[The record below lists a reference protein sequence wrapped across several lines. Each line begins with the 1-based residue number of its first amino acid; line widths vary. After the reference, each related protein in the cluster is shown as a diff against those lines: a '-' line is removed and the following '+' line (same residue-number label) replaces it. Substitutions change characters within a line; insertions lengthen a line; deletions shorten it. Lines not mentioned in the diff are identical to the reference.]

1 MSGSTIGGIAGG
13 IIGFVVSG
21 FNPAG
26 AQWGF
31 MIGSAVGAIVDPEKI
46 EGPRLKDASNQT
58 ANDGIPRAYGYGRFP
73 CTGNIIWRD
82 VVKEVKNTEGGKG
95 GPEVTTYTYTRSY
108 AIAAC
113 KGPISGF
120 LIIKRNGKIVYDTRP
135 DSELTALGY
144 TSEQISE
151 TRAAQAKFMEVA
163 TLYYGDQTSP
173 DPTMVA
179 VKGAGNVPNYTGTAY
194 IVLTDDETREGEIA
208 QYEFVVA
215 DCGERHEDNS
225 QPAYILVTGDSL
237 ETGGPYAAYAQAAE
251 VPEFTPIP
259 RSSGLDVIGI
269 PGYYADE
276 NARRWV
282 VASFHTAR
290 VGVDFEEWQTI
301 PCDLQAVG
309 EPVGGPDGWLLN
321 GTDGPTVFDRVAVAD
336 HPPTSFDIY
345 RFTTTGAYASPHGE
359 EAYGTFQAGGDYYMD
374 VDYRG
379 VLVRTPILSGTPLLA
394 VGNRTDGIVAFND
407 MIWWNGALVANV
419 SVTLGNIHQI
429 RRSHDRGVTWPEI
442 LLSVEGETIIPGQ
455 LAASDTRLLC
465 LSALSQ
471 YVWTSDDGF
480 ATRRATG
487 LQRGAQAAGRQIKY
501 TAGRF
506 FIVGRIEFD
515 DTQTRMLSTVDGIT
529 FSEFATIPVRTY
541 RGLACSDP
549 AAEGGLI
556 PIPDAPGYYIDPETG
571 LIEGPPGT
579 SIDSCTP
586 TLGSIVAAQCAKRG
600 VTTVDVSELTDPV
613 TGYRVASVTSPQ
625 QNIAGLMPAFF
636 FDSSQFD
643 GTIHFPKRGGEP
655 TFHIPYSELVE
666 RTDGTGIPLQW
677 VRKQEPELLRKQ
689 TVGYI
694 DPATTFTATTQQ
706 WERRAGTVQAQG
718 ESTLEI
724 PVVGQADWAAQ
735 VAEKSGKVA
744 WAESTEGSFHLTRA
758 WAKLVTAAVGTIE
771 DVDGTIHIIRIE
783 RIQDDGGIRML
794 DVRKTRASA
803 YESTAEGAQKPLP
816 LFPGSNIRGPTLH
829 AVMNMPAALDQYDR
843 PGLTWAAAGMTD
855 GWVGAR
861 LQVLRAGE
869 WVTLG
874 DINTPGS
881 VGTLASDLPAH
892 SGDIDTANVL
902 RIRMDDPLS
911 SVTFTQLLNERNP
924 VAILRD
930 DHTVEVVQFQDAV
943 QDSEGVWECTKL
955 IRGNLDTNTTAHAAG
970 ATVVAME
977 GGIQFVDLRPDDLG
991 KTLTF
996 RVVSLGT
1003 DPDAAPTFSIT
1014 LNYIWSSTEWPVA
1027 YLEVEKDGDDF
1038 NLSWIER
1045 RRLGT
1050 DATPIRSGNW
1060 EGYAVSYE
1068 YSGGSGEVTV
1078 TDPTHSFTLPGAT
1091 DVDFT
1096 VAQINR
1102 LTGRGPETTVNH
1114 E

>member
-13 IIGFVVSG
+13 IIGFFVG
-21 FNPAG
+21 GPAG

-73 CTGNIIWRD
+73 CTGNVIWRD

-144 TSEQISE
+144 TSQQISE

-179 VKGAGNVPNYTGTAY
+179 VKGAGNVPNYTGTAF

-215 DCGERHEDNS
+215 DCGERTD
-225 QPAYILVTGDSL
+225 D
-237 ETGGPYAAYAQAAE
+237 
-251 VPEFTPIP
+251 FTPPAILLVAGDKIVDDGP
-259 RSSGLDVIGI
+259 VMAIADATATPVFTGI
-269 PGYYADE
+269 P
-276 NARRWV
+276 
-282 VASFHTAR
+282 VAS
-290 VGVDFEEWQTI
+290 G
-301 PCDLQAVG
+301 
-309 EPVGGPDGWLLN
+309 
-321 GTDGPTVFDRVAVAD
+321 AD
-336 HPPTSFDIY
+336 V
-345 RFTTTGAYASPHGE
+345 E
-359 EAYGTFQAGGDYYMD
+359 
-374 VDYRG
+374 
-379 VLVRTPILSGTPLLA
+379 LA
-394 VGNRTDGIVAFND
+394 VPAAAHGIIHAIGADG
-407 MIWWNGALVANV
+407 
-419 SVTLGNIHQI
+419 SRYTT
-429 RRSHDRGVTWPEI
+429 DRGVTWLTGSAPFPRPPRSLEGGPGGWALVDSLFGGGDTPARCYDI
-442 LLSVEGETIIPGQ
+442 DPTSYVGGDIVGTGSVYFVKHTAGYWWTDTQGHLYRADT
-455 LAASDTRLLC
+455 LAQSIWQDIAGAYQDNIYAYVDVEAHAGSLFAIVHIGLTRDFD
-465 LSALSQ
+465 Q
-471 YVWTSDDGF
+471 IRRSDDGG
-480 ATRRATG
+480 ATFPHVVLSVPNTDIHLRPRYLQSNGEHLIAITENSAYAWTSADGYSEPHETGLANLTQSVVGRTIRATAERFFFLG
-487 LQRGAQAAGRQIKY
+487 RNPDTLNQAALAIS
-501 TAGRF
+501 
-506 FIVGRIEFD
+506 E
-515 DTQTRMLSTVDGIT
+515 DGID
-529 FSEFATIPVRTY
+529 FGPIVSIPLVSATGMALLDQSAGSTLV
-541 RGLACSDP
+541 
-549 AAEGGLI
+549 
-556 PIPDAPGYYIDPETG
+556 PIPDSPGFYIDSRTSE
-571 LIEGPPGT
+571 IVGPPGT

-586 TLGSIVAAQCAKRG
+586 TLGSIVAAQCAKRN
-600 VTTVDVSELTDPV
+600 VTAVDVSELTDPV

-706 WERRAGTVQAQG
+706 WERRAGTVKAQG

-771 DVDGTIHIIRIE
+771 DVDGSIHIIRIE

-816 LFPGSNIRGPTLH
+816 LFPGSNIRGPTFH

-843 PGLTWAAAGMTD
+843 PGVTWAAAGMTD

-881 VGTLASDLPAH
+881 VGTLASDLAAH

-943 QDSEGVWECTKL
+943 QDSDGVWNCTTL
-955 IRGNLDTNTTAHAAG
+955 IRGNLDTETTSHVSG

-1014 LNYIWSSTEWPVA
+1014 FNYIWSSTEWPVA

-1050 DATPIRSGNW
+1050 DATPIRSANW
-1060 EGYAVSYE
+1060 DGYAVSYE
-1068 YSGGSGEVTV
+1068 HAGGSGEVTV
-1078 TDPTHSFTLPGAT
+1078 TDPAHTFTLPGAT

>member
-13 IIGFVVSG
+13 IIGFFVG
-21 FNPAG
+21 GPAG

-73 CTGNIIWRD
+73 CTGNVIWRD

-144 TSEQISE
+144 TSDQISE
-151 TRAAQAKFMEVA
+151 TRAAQAKFMEVC
-163 TLYYGDQTSP
+163 TFYYGDQTSP

-215 DCGERHEDNS
+215 DCGERDESHDES
-225 QPAYILVTGDSL
+225 TSPVLVTGSFSPGADRFARDAELNPLAFEAIPAASGADI
-237 ETGGPYAAYAQAAE
+237 ENTGTAAYGGGYWSVLADGEGRYSADGMETWQSISYAGDPPINHFFGNNEFIASRGNVYRASLPPTE
-251 VPEFTPIP
+251 YEFVGLDSVLHIGFANGWYYYHRASALCRTKDFIDIETLYYSPASPPEAYMYYFQWIGFGGAVYATRYQYSNSTLRRYQIV
-259 RSSGLDVIGI
+259 RSISGL
-269 PGYYADE
+269 
-276 NARRWV
+276 
-282 VASFHTAR
+282 
-290 VGVDFEEWQTI
+290 
-301 PCDLQAVG
+301 
-309 EPVGGPDGWLLN
+309 
-321 GTDGPTVFDRVAVAD
+321 
-336 HPPTSFDIY
+336 
-345 RFTTTGAYASPHGE
+345 
-359 EAYGTFQAGGDYYMD
+359 
-374 VDYRG
+374 
-379 VLVRTPILSGTPLLA
+379 
-394 VGNRTDGIVAFND
+394 FND
-407 MIWWNGALVANV
+407 VEILHDNGPGQGGFLYWMEIVNGEV
-419 SVTLGNIHQI
+419 VVFESPNSI
-429 RRSHDRGVTWPEI
+429 RRSG
-442 LLSVEGETIIPGQ
+442 
-455 LAASDTRLLC
+455 
-465 LSALSQ
+465 
-471 YVWTSDDGF
+471 DGF
-480 ATRRATG
+480 ATAIPTPVGGSISQAPLAQPPRRMSSDGTRLYLIGSTG
-487 LQRGAQAAGRQIKY
+487 SDVAYTDDLETFTVVNTGQSNTHTIVAG
-501 TAGRF
+501 
-506 FIVGRIEFD
+506 VEESN
-515 DTQTRMLSTVDGIT
+515 LV
-529 FSEFATIPVRTY
+529 
-541 RGLACSDP
+541 
-549 AAEGGLI
+549 
-556 PIPDAPGYYIDPETG
+556 PIPDAPGFYINPETG
-571 LIEGPPGT
+571 QIVGPSGT
-579 SIDSCTP
+579 QIDSCTP
-586 TLGSIVAAQCAKRG
+586 TLGSIVADQCAKRN

-706 WERRAGTVQAQG
+706 WERRAGTVKAQG

-771 DVDGTIHIIRIE
+771 DVDGTIHVIRIE

-803 YESTAEGAQKPLP
+803 YESSAEGAQKPLP

-829 AVMNMPAALDQYDR
+829 AVMNMPAAADQFDR
-843 PGLTWAAAGMTD
+843 PGLTWTAAGMTD

-861 LQVLRAGE
+861 LQVQRSGE

-874 DINTPGS
+874 DVTTPGS
-881 VGTLASDLPAH
+881 VGTLVSDLPAH

-902 RIRMDDPLS
+902 RIRMDDTLS
-911 SVTFTQLLNERNP
+911 SVTFTQLLSERNP
-924 VAILRD
+924 VAILRE
-930 DHTVEVVQFQDAV
+930 DHTVEIVQFQDVV
-943 QDSEGVWECTKL
+943 QDSDGVWECTTL
-955 IRGNLDTNTTAHAAG
+955 IRGNLDTDTSGHEAG
-970 ATVVAME
+970 ATVVLLE
-977 GGIQFVDLRPDDLG
+977 GGVQFVDLRPDDAG
-991 KTLTF
+991 KTLLF

-1003 DPDAAPTFSIT
+1003 DPDAAEPFEITFE
-1014 LNYIWSSTEWPVA
+1014 YVWSSTEWPVA
-1027 YLEVEKDGDDF
+1027 YLDVEKDGDDF
-1038 NLSWIER
+1038 ILTWLER

-1050 DATPIRSGNW
+1050 DVDPIRSVNW
-1060 EGYAVSYE
+1060 DGYSVSYE
-1068 YSGGSGEVTV
+1068 HSGGSGSVTV
-1078 TDPTHSFTLPGAT
+1078 TNPTHTFTLPGAT

-1096 VAQINR
+1096 VAQLNR
-1102 LTGRGPETTVNH
+1102 LTGRGPEITVNH

>member
-13 IIGFVVSG
+13 IIGFFVG
-21 FNPAG
+21 GPAG

-135 DSELTALGY
+135 DSELIALGY
-144 TSEQISE
+144 TSDQISE

-163 TLYYGDQTSP
+163 TLYYGDQTGP

-215 DCGERHEDNS
+215 ACGERTQSDVVYARVLWDES
-225 QPAYILVTGDSL
+225 T
-237 ETGGPYAAYAQAAE
+237 ETGGPGDVLENGQVWMASSSTAGFVTADKFVSSGDWYWEHTSRWVRVGGSLIAHWSFGGIIRQSDSAWGLVLGE
-251 VPEFTPIP
+251 VNSTDAGVIGSGGLVSNQILIEDWYPPTTNTP
-259 RSSGLDVIGI
+259 RSAIIRNRLTFSEGVATWSVAVDDG
-269 PGYYADE
+269 D
-276 NARRWV
+276 WV
-282 VASFHTAR
+282 VAMGGTAGVFAPYGVSRGPSQDGQISSRR
-290 VGVDFEEWQTI
+290 VWLYSVPDDFTYEI
-301 PCDLQAVG
+301 
-309 EPVGGPDGWLLN
+309 PDG
-321 GTDGPTVFDRVAVAD
+321 
-336 HPPTSFDIY
+336 
-345 RFTTTGAYASPHGE
+345 
-359 EAYGTFQAGGDYYMD
+359 
-374 VDYRG
+374 
-379 VLVRTPILSGTPLLA
+379 
-394 VGNRTDGIVAFND
+394 
-407 MIWWNGALVANV
+407 ALG
-419 SVTLGNIHQI
+419 LG
-429 RRSHDRGVTWPEI
+429 
-442 LLSVEGETIIPGQ
+442 
-455 LAASDTRLLC
+455 
-465 LSALSQ
+465 
-471 YVWTSDDGF
+471 
-480 ATRRATG
+480 
-487 LQRGAQAAGRQIKY
+487 
-501 TAGRF
+501 
-506 FIVGRIEFD
+506 
-515 DTQTRMLSTVDGIT
+515 
-529 FSEFATIPVRTY
+529 ATIF
-541 RGLACSDP
+541 
-549 AAEGGLI
+549 AEGI
-556 PIPDAPGYYIDPETG
+556 PIPDAPGYFIDPETG
-571 LIEGPPGT
+571 VITGPDGV
-579 SIDSCTP
+579 SIDNCEP
-586 TLGSIVAAQCAKRG
+586 TLGSIVAAQCAKRN
-600 VTTVDVSELTDPV
+600 VTDVDVSELTDPV
-613 TGYRVASVTSPQ
+613 SGYRVASVTSPQ
-625 QNIAGLMPAFF
+625 QNIAGLMPAYF

-643 GTIHFPKRGGEP
+643 GTIHFPKRGREP

-771 DVDGTIHIIRIE
+771 DVDGSIHIIRIE

-881 VGTLASDLPAH
+881 VGTLASDLAAH

-943 QDSEGVWECTKL
+943 QDSDGVWTCTTL
-955 IRGNLDTNTTAHAAG
+955 IRGNLDTETTAHVAG

-1003 DPDAAPTFSIT
+1003 DPDAAPTFDIT
-1014 LNYIWSSTEWPVA
+1014 FDYIWSSTEWPVA

-1050 DATPIRSGNW
+1050 DATPIRSANW

-1068 YSGGSGEVTV
+1068 HAGGSGEVTV
-1078 TDPTHSFTLPGAT
+1078 TDPAHTFTLPGAT

-1102 LTGRGPETTVNH
+1102 ITGRGPETTVNH